1 MAREAKSAKP
11 EPPQGRCPMCGRPRD
26 PSYRPFCSPRCRD
39 QDLVNWLED
48 RYAIPAQEREA
59 DEDEPER
66 GLD

>member
-1 MAREAKSAKP
+1 MPEARPKP
-11 EPPQGRCPMCGRPRD
+11 EAVPRCPICGRPRE
-26 PSYRPFCSPRCRD
+26 PACRPFCSARCRD

-59 DEDEPER
+59 DEDGPER